1 MLAPCFSRNGESFLF
16 TNPIKKQK
24 GENYAMTKYIFVTGG
39 VVSSLGKGIV
49 AASLGRLLKNRGLKV
64 AIQKFDP
71 YINVDPGTMS
81 PYQHGEVFVTDDG
94 TETDLDLGHYERFID
109 NNLNKYSNVTTGKI
123 YSEVLRKERRG
134 DYLGRTVQVIPHI
147 TNAIKDKIKRAG
159 ESTEAEVVITEIGGT
174 VGDIESQ
181 PFMEAIR
188 QMKEEVG
195 DDNVLYIH
203 TTLVPYLRA
212 AGEMKTKP
220 TQHSVRELRGLGIQP
235 NILVV
240 RTEKPITDEMRNK
253 IALFCD
259 VDPKAVIESMDVNT
273 LYEIPLNLQKQG
285 MDQLVVDHFGLD
297 CPVADMRE
305 WTDMVNHIE
314 NDLKKTVKIA
324 MVGKYTDLQDAY
336 ISVNEALRHAGYPVD
351 AKVDIDHFNAENINS
366 DNVADTLKD
375 YDGILVPG
383 GFGSR
388 GIEGMITAIKY
399 ARENDVPYLGIC
411 LGMQTACIEF
421 ARDVLGYKDAN
432 STEFDPNTEHN
443 IIDLMSD
450 QEDVEDMG
458 GTQRLGAYPCKLKP
472 GTVAAAAYD
481 NQKMISQRH
490 RHRYEFNN
498 DYRQEMEDHGLVV
511 SGINPDRNLV
521 EVVELPEKKFFVAAQ
536 YHPEFKSRPNHP
548 EGLFKAF
555 VKAAVENKND

>member
-1 MLAPCFSRNGESFLF
+1 
-16 TNPIKKQK
+16 
-24 GENYAMTKYIFVTGG
+24 MTKYIFVTGG

-49 AASLGRLLKNRGLKV
+49 AASLGRLLKNRGLKI

-109 NNLNKYSNVTTGKI
+109 NNLNRYSNVTTGKI

-147 TNAIKDKIKRAG
+147 TNMIKDKIQRAG
-159 ESTEAEVVITEIGGT
+159 ESTDAEVVITEIGGT

-188 QMKEEVG
+188 QMKKEKGSE
-195 DDNVLYIH
+195 NVLYIH
-203 TTLVPYLRA
+203 TTLIPYLRA

-240 RTEKPITDEMRNK
+240 RTEEHITDEMRAK
-253 IALFCD
+253 IADFCD
-259 VDPKAVIESMDVNT
+259 VAPEAVIESMDASV
-273 LYEIPLNLQKQG
+273 LYEVPLMLQAQK
-285 MDQLVVDHFGLD
+285 MDQLVVDHFGLNV
-297 CPVADMRE
+297 PAADMQAWQE
-305 WTDMVNHIE
+305 MVDHIKHGLTKE
-314 NDLKKTVKIA
+314 VKIA

-336 ISVNEALRHAGYPVD
+336 ISVNESLRHAGFPVN
-351 AKVDIDHFNAENINS
+351 AKVKIDHFNAEHINS
-366 DNVADTLKD
+366 DNVKEVLGS

-383 GFGSR
+383 GFGNR
-388 GIEGMITAIKY
+388 GVEGMITAIKY

-411 LGMQTACIEF
+411 LGMQTAVIEY
-421 ARDVLGYKDAN
+421 ARDVLGYQDAN
-432 STEFDPNTEHN
+432 STEFDPNTAHN
-443 IIDLMSD
+443 VIDLMSD
-450 QEDVEDMG
+450 QESVEDMG
-458 GTQRLGAYPCKLKP
+458 GTQRLGAYTCQLVP
-472 GTVAAAAYD
+472 GKIAAAAYD
-481 NQKMISQRH
+481 NQTTISERH

-498 DYRQEMEDHGLVV
+498 DFRQELEDHGLVI
-511 SGINPDRNLV
+511 SGINPERNLV
-521 EVVELPEKKFFVAAQ
+521 EVVEIPQNRFFVAAQ
-536 YHPEFKSRPNHP
+536 YHPEFLSRPNHP
-548 EGLFKAF
+548 EGLFAAF
-555 VKAAVENKND
+555 VKAAARA

>member
-1 MLAPCFSRNGESFLF
+1 MPNK
-16 TNPIKKQK
+16 P
-24 GENYAMTKYIFVTGG
+24 TKYVFVTGG
-39 VVSSLGKGIV
+39 VVSGLGKGIT
-49 AASLGRLLKNRGLKV
+49 AASLGRLLKARGYSV
-64 AIQKFDP
+64 TIQKFDP

-123 YSEVLRKERRG
+123 YSEVLHKERRG

-147 TNAIKDKIKRAG
+147 TDAIKGKIKRAG
-159 ESTEAEVVITEIGGT
+159 ESTDAEIVITEIGGT

-188 QMKEEVG
+188 EMKKDAGAE
-195 DDNVLYIH
+195 NVLYIH
-203 TTLVPYLRA
+203 ATLIPYLHA

-240 RTEKPITDEMRNK
+240 RTEAPVTDSMRKK
-253 IALFCD
+253 IAMFCD
-259 VDPKAVIESMDVNT
+259 VDENAVIESRDVKV
-273 LYEIPLNLQKQG
+273 LYEIPLKLQKQG

-297 CPVADMRE
+297 VPEADMRD
-305 WTDMVNHIE
+305 WTNMIHHIE
-314 NDLKKTVKIA
+314 NGLTNTVTIA

-336 ISVNEALRHAGYPVD
+336 ISVNEALRHAGYPVN
-351 AKVDIDHFNAENINS
+351 AKVKIDHFNSEDIN
-366 DNVADTLKD
+366 DENVAEKLGK

-388 GIEGMITAIKY
+388 GVEGMIAAIKY

-432 STEFDPNTEHN
+432 STEFNPNTEHN
-443 IIDLMSD
+443 IIDLMPD
-450 QEDVEDMG
+450 QEDVENMG
-458 GTQRLGAYPCKLKP
+458 GTQRLGSYPCRLKA
-472 GTVAAAAYD
+472 GTEAAAAYD
-481 NQKMISQRH
+481 NKTMIHERH

-498 DYRQEMEDHGLVV
+498 EYREAMEKAGLVI
-511 SGINPDRNLV
+511 SGVNPDRNLV
-521 EVVELPEKKFFVAAQ
+521 EVVELPKNKFFVAAQ
-536 YHPEFKSRPNHP
+536 YHPEFLSRPNRP
-548 EGLFKAF
+548 EGLFAAF
-555 VKAAVENKND
+555 VKAAAENQK

>member
-1 MLAPCFSRNGESFLF
+1 
-16 TNPIKKQK
+16 
-24 GENYAMTKYIFVTGG
+24 MTKYIFVTGG

-49 AASLGRLLKNRGLKV
+49 AASLGRLLKNRGLKI

-81 PYQHGEVFVTDDG
+81 PYQHGEVFVTNDG

-109 NNLNKYSNVTTGKI
+109 NDLNKYSNVTTGKI

-147 TNAIKDKIKRAG
+147 TNMIKEKIRRAG
-159 ESTEAEVVITEIGGT
+159 ESTDAEVVITEIGGT

-188 QMKEEVG
+188 QMKKEAG
-195 DDNVLYIH
+195 ADNVLYIH
-203 TTLVPYLRA
+203 TTLVPYLKA

-240 RTEKPITDEMRNK
+240 RTEEPITDDMRTK

-259 VDPKAVIESMDVNT
+259 VEPKAVVESMDAKN
-273 LYEIPLNLQKQG
+273 LYEVPLNLQKQG

-297 CPVADMRE
+297 VPEADMGE
-305 WTDMVNHIE
+305 WTKMVDHIE
-314 NDLKKTVKIA
+314 NGLTKTVKIA

-336 ISVNEALRHAGYPVD
+336 ISVNESLRHAGYPVD
-351 AKVDIDHFNAENINS
+351 AKVKINHFNAENITE
-366 DNVADTLKD
+366 DNVAETLKD

-399 ARENDVPYLGIC
+399 AREQDVPYMGIC
-411 LGMQTACIEF
+411 LGMQVACIEY
-421 ARDVLGYKDAN
+421 ARNVLGYQDAN
-432 STEFDPNTEHN
+432 STEFDQDTKHN
-443 IIDLMSD
+443 IIDLMAD

-458 GTQRLGAYPCKLKP
+458 GTQRLGAYQCQLKP
-472 GTVAAAAYD
+472 GTVAAAAYG
-481 NQKMISQRH
+481 NQEMISERH

-498 DYRQEMEDHGLVV
+498 AFRQEMEDHGLVV
-511 SGINPDRNLV
+511 SGVNPDRNLV
-521 EVVELPEKKFFVAAQ
+521 EVVELPENKFFVAAQ
-536 YHPEFKSRPNHP
+536 YHPEFLSRPNRP
-548 EGLFKAF
+548 EGLFAAF
-555 VKAAVENKND
+555 VKAAAAD

>member
-1 MLAPCFSRNGESFLF
+1 
-16 TNPIKKQK
+16 
-24 GENYAMTKYIFVTGG
+24 MTKYIFVTGG

-49 AASLGRLLKNRGLKV
+49 AASLGRLLKNRGLKI

-147 TNAIKDKIKRAG
+147 TNMIKEKIQRAG
-159 ESTEAEVVITEIGGT
+159 ESTDAEVVITEIGGT

-188 QMKEEVG
+188 QMKKDMGAE
-195 DDNVLYIH
+195 NVLYIH
-203 TTLVPYLRA
+203 TTLVPMLRA

-240 RTEKPITDEMRNK
+240 RTEAHITDEMRAK
-253 IALFCD
+253 IADFCD
-259 VDPKAVIESMDVNT
+259 VEPEAVIESMDAPV
-273 LYEIPLNLQKQG
+273 LYEVPMMLQAQK

-297 CPVADMRE
+297 VPQADMRE
-305 WTDMVNHIE
+305 WTNMVDHIKHGLTKE
-314 NDLKKTVKIA
+314 VKIA

-336 ISVNEALRHAGYPVD
+336 ISVNESLRHAGFLVD
-351 AKVDIDHFNAENINS
+351 AKVKIDHFNAEEIV
-366 DNVADTLKD
+366 DDAAAERILGA

-388 GIEGMITAIKY
+388 GVEGMITTIKY
-399 ARENDVPYLGIC
+399 ARTHDVPYMGIC
-411 LGMQTACIEF
+411 LGMQTAVIEY
-421 ARDVLGYKDAN
+421 ARNVLGYADAN

-443 IIDLMSD
+443 LIDLMAD
-450 QEDVEDMG
+450 QNLDDLG
-458 GTQRLGAYPCKLKP
+458 GTQRLGAYKCQLVP
-472 GTVAAAAYD
+472 GTKAAAAYD
-481 NQKMISQRH
+481 NQTMISERH

-498 DYRQEMEDHGLVV
+498 DFREELEANGLVI
-511 SGINPDRNLV
+511 SGVNPERNLV
-521 EVVELPEKKFFVAAQ
+521 EVVEIPENRFFVAAQ
-536 YHPEFKSRPNHP
+536 YHPEFLSRPNRP
-548 EGLFKAF
+548 EGLFAAF
-555 VKAAVENKND
+555 VKAAVTE

>member
-109 NNLNKYSNVTTGKI
+109 NDLNKYSNVTTGKI

-174 VGDIESQ
+174 VGDIGSQ

>member
-1 MLAPCFSRNGESFLF
+1 
-16 TNPIKKQK
+16 
-24 GENYAMTKYIFVTGG
+24 MTKYIFVTGG

-49 AASLGRLLKNRGLKV
+49 AASLGRLLKNRGLKI

-81 PYQHGEVFVTDDG
+81 PYQHGEVFVTNDG

-109 NNLNKYSNVTTGKI
+109 NDLNKYSNVTTGKI

-147 TNAIKDKIKRAG
+147 TNMIKEKIRRAG
-159 ESTEAEVVITEIGGT
+159 ESTDAEVVITEIGGT

-188 QMKEEVG
+188 QMKKEAG
-195 DDNVLYIH
+195 ADNVLYIH
-203 TTLVPYLRA
+203 TTLVPYLKA

-240 RTEKPITDEMRNK
+240 RTEKPITDDMRTK

-259 VDPKAVIESMDVNT
+259 VEPKAVVESMDAKN
-273 LYEIPLNLQKQG
+273 LYEVPLNLQKQG

-297 CPVADMRE
+297 VPEADMGE
-305 WTDMVNHIE
+305 WTKMVDHIE
-314 NDLKKTVKIA
+314 NGLTKTVKIA

-336 ISVNEALRHAGYPVD
+336 ISVNESLRHAGYPVD
-351 AKVDIDHFNAENINS
+351 AKVKIDHFNAENITE
-366 DNVADTLKD
+366 DNVAETLKD

-399 ARENDVPYLGIC
+399 AREQDVPYMGIC
-411 LGMQTACIEF
+411 LGMQVACVEY
-421 ARDVLGYKDAN
+421 ARNVLGYQDAN
-432 STEFDPNTEHN
+432 STEFDQDTKHN
-443 IIDLMSD
+443 IIDLMAD

-458 GTQRLGAYPCKLKP
+458 GTQRLGAYQCQLKP
-472 GTVAAAAYD
+472 RTVAAAAYG
-481 NQKMISQRH
+481 NQEMISERH

-498 DYRQEMEDHGLVV
+498 AFRQEMEDHGLVV
-511 SGINPDRNLV
+511 SGVNPDRNLV
-521 EVVELPEKKFFVAAQ
+521 EVVELPENKFFVAAQ
-536 YHPEFKSRPNHP
+536 YHPEFLSRPNRP
-548 EGLFKAF
+548 EGLFAAF
-555 VKAAVENKND
+555 VKAAAAD